1 MEQDAERTKLQCLQI
16 DVESPLST
24 IDWANFALV
33 IQEIKG
39 LGWVQMLPSGQ
50 KSSMPFQFN
59 MLHIL
64 PSSRIPYERVP
75 LDAMIANKISFLKKD
90 DKIKRSA
97 AATGYASGHSKP
109 VHERDA
115 EAAEQNMLLLDE
127 YTFPHVIFQ
136 LTASEFTADG
146 LQYGY
151 RKMF

>member
-1 MEQDAERTKLQCLQI
+1 MEMDAERTKLQCLQI

-39 LGWVQMLPSGQ
+39 LGWIQILPAGQ

-75 LDAMIANKISFLKKD
+75 LDAMIANKLSYQKKNE
-90 DKIKRSA
+90 KQKRSA
-97 AATGYASGHSKP
+97 AATGGFTRPSKA
-109 VHERDA
+109 VHDRDA
-115 EAAEQNMLLLDE
+115 EAAEANMVLLDE
-127 YTFPHVIFQ
+127 FTFPHVVF
-136 LTASEFTADG
+136 
-146 LQYGY
+146 
-151 RKMF
+151 